1 MSESNLDGKYFDE
14 MRDQMHQFGQALE
27 PDSQRYL
34 GASTP
39 ALTPAVPGIP
49 AGSRPEANPAAPAAV
64 PLAAAP
70 ATISA
75 RQQNRRIFFNLRRK
89 RTMLWRLY
97 NSSRTTSAGTEIPRP
112 RWEGFVRGPNNV
124 RQILPIDDNKDPQQN
139 SGEASGT
146 QDGTSGNSSDER
158 ATRSFNNSEQ

>member
-1 MSESNLDGKYFDE
+1 
-14 MRDQMHQFGQALE
+14 
-27 PDSQRYL
+27 
-34 GASTP
+34 
-39 ALTPAVPGIP
+39 
-49 AGSRPEANPAAPAAV
+49 
-64 PLAAAP
+64 
-70 ATISA
+70 
-75 RQQNRRIFFNLRRK
+75 
-89 RTMLWRLY
+89 MLWRLY

-158 ATRSFNNSEQ
+158 ATRSLLTPEMRGGEGGRAALSSVEVLSYCELVVRWVSGILSKFHP